1 MTVKVIDLQP
11 TPNPDALKFIV
22 SARLS
27 DKGAKAFDD
36 RRAGESDPLA
46 KALFDVGP
54 VAGVFILDRFVTVT
68 KFHAAEWPELQGK
81 IAETIE
87 ANAVAVA
94 EPAGQAAG
102 AVDGNDI
109 MVRINKVIDEN
120 IRPALAADGGG
131 LEIVNFEDN
140 LLSVRYQGACG
151 GCPSSTGGTL
161 FAIQN
166 LLQRMVDE
174 KIKVE
179 PVP

>member
-1 MTVKVIDLQP
+1 MTVKVIDVQP

-22 SARLS
+22 SARLA

-36 RRAGESDPLA
+36 RRAGASDPLA

-54 VAGVFILDRFVTVT
+54 VAGVFVLDRFVTVT
-68 KFHAAEWPELQGK
+68 KFHAAEWPGLKDQLV
-81 IAETIE
+81 ETIE
-87 ANAVAVA
+87 ASAVAVDTP
-94 EPAGQAAG
+94 EAA
-102 AVDGNDI
+102 AVLAVGESDI

-131 LEIVNFEDN
+131 LEIVSFEDN